1 MKLSRECRYAL
12 VGLTTLASKPP
23 GTVMGAAAL
32 SEEAGLPPPFM
43 AKILQQL
50 AKRGVLI
57 SYRVSPRG
65 YVLARPAGEITVRE
79 VLAGLASSMA
89 VKTTCAV
96 MAAGISASSL
106 KGAKSVAERSACEAV
121 TTGKSRWLSAS
132 ARPWPGMCLMTGITP
147 PLM

>member
-12 VGLTTLASKPP
+12 VGLTTLASKSP

-65 YVLARPAGEITVRE
+65 YVLARPADEITVRE
-79 VLAGLASSMA
+79 VLEAIDGDDLFQRCVFCRETCNADSPCALHDAWAPVMQQTVNTFSRMTIADIGA
-89 VKTTCAV
+89 VAEH
-96 MAAGISASSL
+96 GWPSSL
-106 KGAKSVAERSACEAV
+106 RHS
-121 TTGKSRWLSAS
+121 
-132 ARPWPGMCLMTGITP
+132 
-147 PLM
+147 

>member
-12 VGLTTLASKPP
+12 VGLTTLASKSP

-57 SYRVSPRG
+57 SYRASPRG
-65 YVLARPAGEITVRE
+65 YVLARPADEITVRE
-79 VLAGLASSMA
+79 VLEAIDGDDLFQRCVFCRETCNADHPCALHDAWAPVMQQTVNTFSRMTIADIGA
-89 VKTTCAV
+89 VAEH
-96 MAAGISASSL
+96 GWPSSL
-106 KGAKSVAERSACEAV
+106 RRS
-121 TTGKSRWLSAS
+121 
-132 ARPWPGMCLMTGITP
+132 
-147 PLM
+147 